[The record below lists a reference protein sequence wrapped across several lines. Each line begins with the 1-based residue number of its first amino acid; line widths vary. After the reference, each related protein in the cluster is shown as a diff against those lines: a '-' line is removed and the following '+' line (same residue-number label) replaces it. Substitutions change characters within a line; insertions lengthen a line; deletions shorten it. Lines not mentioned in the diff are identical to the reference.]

1 MASIQKQIRD
11 LQQDINDLI
20 SGYYTQPTALG
31 PNTLSKNSV
40 KARTIRSGNIDVS
53 NLEAVQTKTGS
64 LTVDG
69 NLTIGTGGSLRS
81 GKTNYSDVS
90 NAGFWMGI
98 DSAVTKI
105 RVGNIGHTAGWTWD
119 GTTLAVAGTITATS
133 GTIGGWTIA
142 STDLTADGGA
152 TGIAS
157 SGSYRFWTG
166 DATPANA
173 EFSVTSLGAL
183 KSTSGTIGGWT
194 INGLSGLYTGSGSS
208 QRGIDTGSTTF
219 YAGSSTPG
227 SAPFRVSSSGVLT
240 ATGATIG
247 GALTATSL
255 SITGTASFSGGSM
268 TLPNGGSITSSTVDL
283 NQGTLSGLDIDGTL
297 LVSGGAI
304 KTGTSG
310 ARLELDNSNGIRGY
324 DSGGTLQFQ
333 IKHTDGKGYFSG
345 GNAALTTN
353 GAEFVVTTLFDATRG
368 ISWRN
373 SIGGG
378 TVYAAIGAASIAGSG
393 WLYINP
399 DEEVLMQEY
408 GGSTTYHRFGCY
420 ASNPGHYQSYGGMYP
435 GNGGMQSTLSMK
447 SDGST
452 IWVDNAG
459 NKKFRVSS
467 NGAVGFIASATYGI
481 ATGYTTLGS
490 LTGRIAVH
498 NDSGILVGYVPVYT
512 DIT

>member
-20 SGYYTQPTALG
+20 AGYYTQPTALG

-194 INGLSGLYTGSGSS
+194 INGLSGLYTGSGAS

-219 YAGSSTPG
+219 YAGSSTP
-227 SAPFRVSSSGVLT
+227 SAAPFRVSSSGTLN
-240 ATGATIG
+240 ATGATIT

-255 SITGTASFSGGSM
+255 SITGTASFSGGTM
-268 TLPNGGSITSSTVDL
+268 TLPNGGSITSTTVDL
-283 NQGTLSGLDIDGTL
+283 NQGTVGGMTIDGTL
-297 LVSGGAI
+297 TLGSGGKIVDADGSYWDQSGITLVSSGSFGDVITWYAGASLAGSI
-304 KTGTSG
+304 YATSTPTIVMQ
-310 ARLELDNSNGIRGY
+310 AYN
-324 DSGGTLQFQ
+324 
-333 IKHTDGKGYFSG
+333 
-345 GNAALTTN
+345 
-353 GAEFVVTTLFDATRG
+353 
-368 ISWRN
+368 
-373 SIGGG
+373 GG
-378 TVYAAIGAASIAGSG
+378 TVYADAGGAAIQSHTGTTRSEVWGNYITEILSDAGGTYNWSVQNSSSIK
-393 WLYINP
+393 
-399 DEEVLMQEY
+399 V
-408 GGSTTYHRFGCY
+408 FG
-420 ASNPGHYQSYGGMYP
+420 
-435 GNGGMQSTLSMK
+435 
-447 SDGST
+447 
-452 IWVDNAG
+452 
-459 NKKFRVSS
+459 VSS
-467 NGAVGFIASATYGI
+467 NGTLFRTLTNDSTA
-481 ATGYTTLGS
+481 LGS
-490 LTGRIAVH
+490 YYGRIPIYINGAGPYYL
-498 NDSGILVGYVPVYT
+498 GIYN
-512 DIT
+512 